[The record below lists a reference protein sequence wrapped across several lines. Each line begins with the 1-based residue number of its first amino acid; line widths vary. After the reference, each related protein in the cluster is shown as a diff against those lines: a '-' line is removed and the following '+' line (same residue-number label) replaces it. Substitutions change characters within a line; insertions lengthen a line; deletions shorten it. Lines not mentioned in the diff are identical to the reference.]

1 MTVEVK
7 NGLVDFD
14 LDQKQPLV
22 KRLNGS
28 RPRPRVERLPKTSR
42 ENVRVNARRKRL
54 PPKVPKNKS
63 MAEIMEMDPDDP
75 AFNHL
80 GRTKRKEDTPV
91 EEMSVQQLV
100 LTDKQR
106 RANARRARIRKAEAV
121 TVKAVETLEKRV
133 TRKQLKDGIYDEDL
147 AIAEGVLSLDDWD
160 TEELIRGYRRGRS
173 GRFGPPPKFIPR
185 EVQQQAFRVLISRG
199 NRKLNQAYIKSVEDL
214 VELAQSARSEKVRL
228 EAIREI
234 QNRVVGK
241 VPDRVHVAQDQPYE
255 GILADSMVPIAD
267 VPPIDLEV
275 DDDGTARML
284 PSGDG
289 VETDAR

>member
-1 MTVEVK
+1 
-7 NGLVDFD
+7 
-14 LDQKQPLV
+14 
-22 KRLNGS
+22 
-28 RPRPRVERLPKTSR
+28 
-42 ENVRVNARRKRL
+42 
-54 PPKVPKNKS
+54 
-63 MAEIMEMDPDDP
+63 
-75 AFNHL
+75 
-80 GRTKRKEDTPV
+80 
-91 EEMSVQQLV
+91 
-100 LTDKQR
+100 
-106 RANARRARIRKAEAV
+106 
-121 TVKAVETLEKRV
+121 
-133 TRKQLKDGIYDEDL
+133 
-147 AIAEGVLSLDDWD
+147 
-160 TEELIRGYRRGRS
+160 
-173 GRFGPPPKFIPR
+173 
-185 EVQQQAFRVLISRG
+185 
-199 NRKLNQAYIKSVEDL
+199 VEDL